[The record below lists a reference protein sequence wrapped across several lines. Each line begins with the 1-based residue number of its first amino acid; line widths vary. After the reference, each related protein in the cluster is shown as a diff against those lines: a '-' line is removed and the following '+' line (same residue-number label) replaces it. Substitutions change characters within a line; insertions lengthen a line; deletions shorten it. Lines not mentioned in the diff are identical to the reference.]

1 MVDYKSVKI
10 AIHHSPGSFSERWIA
25 YCEEKH
31 IPYKIVNAYDSDIIK
46 QVTDCTAFMWHH
58 HHTNYKDALFAKQ
71 LLYSLQIAGKKVFPD
86 FDAQFFAGQV
96 PGAGGDAFRIEHQ
109 AVLVEDD
116 CGNG

>member
-86 FDAQFFAGQV
+86 FDAQFFAAAEHAV
-96 PGAGGDAFRIEHQ
+96 THYSPEFAGLDLYSAGKLRA
-109 AVLVEDD
+109 
-116 CGNG
+116 